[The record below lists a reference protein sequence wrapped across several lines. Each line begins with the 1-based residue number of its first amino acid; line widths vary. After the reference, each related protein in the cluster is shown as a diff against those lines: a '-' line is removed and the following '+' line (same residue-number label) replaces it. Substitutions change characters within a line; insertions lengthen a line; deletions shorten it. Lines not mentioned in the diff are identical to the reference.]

1 MDPLDSEHGDLYEA
15 LDRLKKQPYLEPDPE
30 KRRLC
35 WELVA
40 SSKKASSERLFRIQT
55 ERAIAKGFS
64 LREQLLEHEREVERQ
79 CEINHE
85 RYMRKEAAE
94 LGITYAELYAQV
106 YPQPDRCIRRY
117 RPRCDC
123 EKHPIPIFCLRTL
136 LSYRSMDAPDLMG
149 FLEFRR
155 RADMNELRI
164 EPGAE
169 SKRLAED
176 KLESYW
182 DMEEPMKLPFWAE
195 DDEVLQQI
203 LRTKPASNETHS
215 DISDQF
221 TPNSIFTEDREPFKD
236 TATASTSVHPSPE
249 TEPGTWLSLSSCK
262 TYILEME
269 TKEASML
276 LPNHIHQA
284 VYTHTRHKSL
294 PNMGTKNSAR
304 LRTKMLRAREKPL
317 SAVLKIGKVG
327 SRPNLHPRSYSRP
340 NISV

>member
-1 MDPLDSEHGDLYEA
+1 
-15 LDRLKKQPYLEPDPE
+15 
-30 KRRLC
+30 
-35 WELVA
+35 
-40 SSKKASSERLFRIQT
+40 
-55 ERAIAKGFS
+55 
-64 LREQLLEHEREVERQ
+64 
-79 CEINHE
+79 
-85 RYMRKEAAE
+85 
-94 LGITYAELYAQV
+94 
-106 YPQPDRCIRRY
+106 
-117 RPRCDC
+117 
-123 EKHPIPIFCLRTL
+123 
-136 LSYRSMDAPDLMG
+136 MDAPDLME

-164 EPGAE
+164 EQGAE

-182 DMEEPMKLPFWAE
+182 DMEEEPMKLPFWAE

-221 TPNSIFTEDREPFKD
+221 TPNSISTEDKEPFKD

-262 TYILEME
+262 SYILEME

-276 LPNHIHQA
+276 LSNHIHQA
-284 VYTHTRHKSL
+284 VYPHTRHKSL

-304 LRTKMLRAREKPL
+304 LRTKMLRARGKPL
-317 SAVLKIGKVG
+317 SAVLKSGKVG
-327 SRPNLHPRSYSRP
+327 SRPNLHPRSYSQP
-340 NISV
+340 SISV